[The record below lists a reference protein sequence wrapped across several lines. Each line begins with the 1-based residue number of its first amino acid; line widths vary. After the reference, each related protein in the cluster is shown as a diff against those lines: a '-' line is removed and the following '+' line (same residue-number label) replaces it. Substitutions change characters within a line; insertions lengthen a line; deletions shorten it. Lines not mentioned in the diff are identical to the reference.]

1 LEPPKAEAAELV
13 PDDVILYPMQ
23 KVAKRLKEKV
33 VA

>member
-1 LEPPKAEAAELV
+1 LAPPTAAVELV
-13 PDDVILYPMQ
+13 PDDVILYPTQ